1 MNKLVITGLESKFH
15 VMDLRTRHPKKGYAT
30 LTHKQNA
37 NNTTGWAV
45 KHLPQNR
52 DIFMTS
58 TGAGILEL
66 FKYNYPPKRVT
77 KDENKEDVG
86 VVGSVK
92 SIQTATLAEQP
103 IGAFDWSPD
112 KCGLFSFIAF
122 DQQVRV
128 GMVTKISSI

>member
-1 MNKLVITGLESKFH
+1 MNKLVVTGLESKFH
-15 VMDLRTRHPKKGYAT
+15 VMDLRTKHLKKGFAT

-37 NNTTGWAV
+37 CNTTGWAV

-66 FKYNYPPKRVT
+66 FKYHYPPKRSS
-77 KDENKEDVG
+77 KDENNEEVG
-86 VVGSVK
+86 VVGCVK

-112 KCGLFSFIAF
+112 KSGLFSFISF
-122 DQQVRV
+122 DQQVRI
-128 GMVTKISSI
+128 GMVTKISTL